1 MYFIKKFCILIT
13 LLFSITTYSQT
24 VMNNT
29 YLDVPLNQ
37 VNDFLELH
45 KKVVDMSDGEQ
56 RTIDNHW
63 VYRHWYG
70 NDHSIMLGDLY
81 SSAEAAVNDDFWGAL
96 RNNIDQLPE
105 NEKKEMQDIVAKW
118 WGYWNNHTD
127 EMRVVDWEK
136 NWKGKETLDLDI
148 PYVFVVGSYNSSA
161 GNQEMIDAYMNWSV
175 NPGVDK
181 GVMLYGGGTSHFI
194 GSGSDVQLWSAY
206 TNIADFAEANG
217 ANSQR
222 NADAAPSFWSLVEGA
237 HSDQIYIHVGHTIDK
252 KFNLA
257 GADK

>member
-1 MYFIKKFCILIT
+1 MYFMKKFCILIT

-81 SSAEAAVNDDFWGAL
+81 SSAEAAVNDDFWAVL
-96 RNNIDQLPE
+96 FERCNTSEATHKIPRLNNIP
-105 NEKKEMQDIVAKW
+105 I
-118 WGYWNNHTD
+118 
-127 EMRVVDWEK
+127 
-136 NWKGKETLDLDI
+136 
-148 PYVFVVGSYNSSA
+148 
-161 GNQEMIDAYMNWSV
+161 
-175 NPGVDK
+175 
-181 GVMLYGGGTSHFI
+181 YGGKCVTILNTG
-194 GSGSDVQLWSAY
+194 
-206 TNIADFAEANG
+206 TNIKPKTPPIKIKFLFLKK
-217 ANSQR
+217 Q
-222 NADAAPSFWSLVEGA
+222 
-237 HSDQIYIHVGHTIDK
+237 QITLK
-252 KFNLA
+252 LN
-257 GADK
+257 